1 MDIVH
6 SREANERIEGQSH
19 LHNHIFSFI
28 DSMSLNCAIQL
39 AIPDII
45 HNHGQPITLPQ
56 LASKLHIHPKKTS
69 CLYRLM
75 RLLVHSGFFT
85 KTKLHQYQ
93 PEDEEKEEE
102 EEEGYALTPSSR
114 LVIKDNVTSLSPFV
128 KAMLD
133 PALVSPWHVLG
144 DWLQEGSTQEL
155 TPFEK
160 THGMSF
166 WNYCNQN
173 TEYGGVFNEAMAS
186 YSQLLSFVVE
196 DYKPIFEGLGSLV
209 DVGGGTGT
217 VARIISQ
224 AFPHIK
230 CTVFDLPHVVANL
243 PETTNLK
250 YVGGDMFQ
258 SIPSADA
265 ILFKSVLHDWS
276 DEECVNILKRCREA
290 ITSKGKGGKVIIID
304 VVINEEKDEDDITKM
319 KLHADT
325 YMMVLLTGKE
335 RDKKEWEKLFFNAG
349 FTHYN
354 IVASHGME
362 SVVELYP

>member
-1 MDIVH
+1 
-6 SREANERIEGQSH
+6 
-19 LHNHIFSFI
+19 
-28 DSMSLNCAIQL
+28 
-39 AIPDII
+39 
-45 HNHGQPITLPQ
+45 
-56 LASKLHIHPKKTS
+56 
-69 CLYRLM
+69 
-75 RLLVHSGFFT
+75 
-85 KTKLHQYQ
+85 
-93 PEDEEKEEE
+93 
-102 EEEGYALTPSSR
+102 
-114 LVIKDNVTSLSPFV
+114 
-128 KAMLD
+128 
-133 PALVSPWHVLG
+133 
-144 DWLQEGSTQEL
+144 
-155 TPFEK
+155 
-160 THGMSF
+160 
-166 WNYCNQN
+166 
-173 TEYGGVFNEAMAS
+173 MAS
-186 YSQLLSFVVE
+186 NSQLLSFVVE

-319 KLHADT
+319 KLAADT
-325 YMMVLLTGKE
+325 NLMIHLTGKE

-354 IVASHGME
+354 IVTSYGIN
-362 SVVELYP
+362 SVIELYP